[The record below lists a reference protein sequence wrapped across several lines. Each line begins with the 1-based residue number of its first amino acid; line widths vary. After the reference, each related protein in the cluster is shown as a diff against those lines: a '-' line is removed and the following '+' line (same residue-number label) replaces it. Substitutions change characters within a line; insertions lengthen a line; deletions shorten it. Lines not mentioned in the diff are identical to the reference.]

1 MIRASFKWL
10 FGLIC
15 MGSTALV
22 AQEKGKPNIVLILA
36 DDLGY
41 GDVGF
46 NGQDKFTTPHI
57 DQLAREGMQF
67 TQFYAGTTVCAPS
80 RSALLTGQHTGHTYV
95 RGNIGVKPEGQL
107 PLADTVQT
115 FAALLQQVGYRTAA
129 FGKWGL
135 GPVNSTGDPN
145 KQGFDTFYG
154 YNCQTQAHRYYPSH
168 LWHNKEKIPL
178 MANGEREHKEQYAP
192 DLIQQQALAF
202 LDDAKRGGQPFFLFL
217 PYILPHAELVVPN
230 DSLWKK
236 YKGKFPETPFHGADY
251 KKGARVGGYSS
262 QDYPHATFAAMVS
275 RLDCYVGQIMTR
287 LKILGL
293 DNNTLVV
300 FTSDNGP
307 HQEGG
312 ADPVFFH
319 SNGGLRGIKRDV
331 YEGGIRVPF
340 VARWPAKIKAGTVN
354 PFIGAFWDMAPTF
367 LEIAGVSRQQL
378 SSDGLSILPTL
389 LGEKQKKH
397 DFLYWEFHEGGGK
410 IAVRK
415 GNWKGVMLDV
425 DQGLN
430 QHHMELYRLDTDRA
444 ELKNLA
450 SQYPEK
456 CKELFQLAVQAHQPS
471 HLFPFNYEQTK
482 Q

>member
-1 MIRASFKWL
+1 MVVI
-10 FGLIC
+10 
-15 MGSTALV
+15 
-22 AQEKGKPNIVLILA
+22 
-36 DDLGY
+36 
-41 GDVGF
+41 
-46 NGQDKFTTPHI
+46 
-57 DQLAREGMQF
+57 
-67 TQFYAGTTVCAPS
+67 
-80 RSALLTGQHTGHTYV
+80 
-95 RGNIGVKPEGQL
+95 
-107 PLADTVQT
+107 
-115 FAALLQQVGYRTAA
+115 
-129 FGKWGL
+129 
-135 GPVNSTGDPN
+135 
-145 KQGFDTFYG
+145 
-154 YNCQTQAHRYYPSH
+154 AH
-168 LWHNKEKIPL
+168 KIIP
-178 MANGEREHKEQYAP
+178 
-192 DLIQQQALAF
+192 
-202 LDDAKRGGQPFFLFL
+202 
-217 PYILPHAELVVPN
+217 
-230 DSLWKK
+230 
-236 YKGKFPETPFHGADY
+236 
-251 KKGARVGGYSS
+251 
-262 QDYPHATFAAMVS
+262 ATFAAMVS

-287 LKILGL
+287 LKTLGL
-293 DNNTLVV
+293 DSNTLVV

-367 LEIAGVSRQQL
+367 LEIAGVNRQQL

-471 HLFPFNYEQTK
+471 HLFPFNYEQTE

>member
-15 MGSTALV
+15 IGSTTLV
-22 AQEKGKPNIVLILA
+22 AQEKGKPNIVFILA

-145 KQGFDTFYG
+145 KQGFDTFFG

-168 LWHNKEKIPL
+168 LWHNKEQIPL

-262 QDYPHATFAAMVS
+262 QDYP
-275 RLDCYVGQIMTR
+275 
-287 LKILGL
+287 
-293 DNNTLVV
+293 
-300 FTSDNGP
+300 
-307 HQEGG
+307 
-312 ADPVFFH
+312 
-319 SNGGLRGIKRDV
+319 RD
-331 YEGGIRVPF
+331 IC
-340 VARWPAKIKAGTVN
+340 
-354 PFIGAFWDMAPTF
+354 
-367 LEIAGVSRQQL
+367 
-378 SSDGLSILPTL
+378 SDGES
-389 LGEKQKKH
+389 
-397 DFLYWEFHEGGGK
+397 
-410 IAVRK
+410 A
-415 GNWKGVMLDV
+415 
-425 DQGLN
+425 
-430 QHHMELYRLDTDRA
+430 
-444 ELKNLA
+444 
-450 SQYPEK
+450 
-456 CKELFQLAVQAHQPS
+456 
-471 HLFPFNYEQTK
+471 
-482 Q
+482 